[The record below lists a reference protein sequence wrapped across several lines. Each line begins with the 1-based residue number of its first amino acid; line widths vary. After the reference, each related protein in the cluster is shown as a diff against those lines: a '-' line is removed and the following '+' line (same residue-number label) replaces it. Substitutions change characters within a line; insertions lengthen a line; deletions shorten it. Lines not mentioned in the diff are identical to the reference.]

1 MPHIKQ
7 AKKRLRQN
15 ERRMEINRSRR
26 SRVRT
31 CIRRVEEA
39 ISGGDKVAAAEALKL
54 AQPEIIRGANGGI
67 LTRNTAARRVS
78 RLARQ
83 INAMS

>member
-39 ISGGDKVAAAEALKL
+39 ISGGDKTVAAEALRL
-54 AQPEIIRGANGGI
+54 AQPEIIRGANCGI

-83 INAMS
+83 VNAMS